1 MAVNG
6 TAAAPTPD
14 VRRRLLAGAAPSCGD
29 VELLAAL
36 LDGGYARP
44 QAHVTAEALLA
55 HCELIRLGR
64 DAAPFAAALGARWR
78 RRLVMVRAALELGRR
93 AAGTPLLLGEPV
105 RDAAAIYAHFQG
117 RLPQCER
124 EQFFVL
130 LLDGR
135 NRLLAD
141 LRISEGTLTAALV
154 HPREVFAPAIRL
166 AAAALVLAH
175 NHPSGDPTPSPEDT
189 ALTERL
195 RRAGELLGIRVL
207 DHVVVGQGRFVSMAE
222 SQRW

>member
-1 MAVNG
+1 VEVNG
-6 TAAAPTPD
+6 AAAPATPD
-14 VRRRLLAGAAPSCGD
+14 VRRRLLAGAASSCGD

-36 LDGGYARP
+36 LDGGHAGP
-44 QAHVTAEALLA
+44 EAHVTAEALLA
-55 HCELIRLGR
+55 HCGLIRLGR
-64 DAAPFAAALGARWR
+64 DAASFAAALGPRWR